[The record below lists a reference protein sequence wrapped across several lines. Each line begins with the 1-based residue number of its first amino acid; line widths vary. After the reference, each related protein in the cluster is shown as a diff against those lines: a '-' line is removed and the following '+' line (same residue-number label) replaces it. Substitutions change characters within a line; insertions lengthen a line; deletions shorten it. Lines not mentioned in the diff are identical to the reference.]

1 MTHVLLLVHPRADN
15 AGLYCAASVLLRTR
29 FLVWAVSNL
38 GEVIHGPNRSATL
51 PPPPLLRHSPLSRN
65 LQRVS
70 ESIGVFNIKI
80 THTYTYY

>member
-38 GEVIHGPNRSATL
+38 GEVVHGPNRSAT
-51 PPPPLLRHSPLSRN
+51 PTAKMVREKSDIYSN
-65 LQRVS
+65 M
-70 ESIGVFNIKI
+70 
-80 THTYTYY
+80 

>member
-38 GEVIHGPNRSATL
+38 REVVHGPNRSATFGT
-51 PPPPLLRHSPLSRN
+51 RHL
-65 LQRVS
+65 LQRFCDDKSV
-70 ESIGVFNIKI
+70 
-80 THTYTYY
+80 